1 MATYRLFPSTDGPS
15 SPVSYTGDFLAGV
28 KFCLTSTSWFEG
40 YWWWVCPAGQST
52 SSQKFALWQVYG
64 AGQGN
69 VVPGSVVTSGNLT
82 AGQWNYIPLPAPI
95 PLSIG
100 NVTGVGAAVYEAA
113 TGFTGSF
120 PDTNSQFGTG
130 DPFAS
135 GITNGPLFAYSDQ
148 GASAPC
154 PISPTSA
161 QGAFSAAGTDPSA
174 NMPDQGSN
182 SSNFWMDVQVSDTA
196 PDGYSGSYRLWP
208 NFPTVFPTQPTIDT
222 QAQTVGTQF
231 SLSEPCAVDNIWFY
245 SPPFAADLPASTQI
259 WDATTQT
266 LVSGSNLTASWSGG
280 VASGWVS
287 NSYASAGIVLPG
299 RELHRDHLLR
309 WRQGVLHGV
318 AGLLRLV
325 RGQYRAGYQRH
336 EQRAAVVALQRERV
350 QSPRREQLLQR
361 GRHGSGLP
369 RRVGYPR
376 RRGEPLGGH
385 RGHPFGGVVVPD
397 AHTDSDADID
407 VELARRHQLPSFPGV
422 LPVRAGGGGPD
433 GSC

>member
-15 SPVSYTGDFLAGV
+15 SPVSYTGDFLAGI

-148 GASAPC
+148 GASTPC

-182 SSNFWMDVQVSDTA
+182 SSNFWMDVQVSDAA

-287 NSYASAGIVLPG
+287 NSYASAGIVLP
-299 RELHRDHLLR
+299 
-309 WRQGVLHGV
+309 
-318 AGLLRLV
+318 AGN
-325 RGQYRAGYQRH
+325 YIATIY
-336 EQRAAVVALQRERV
+336 
-350 QSPRREQLLQR
+350 
-361 GRHGSGLP
+361 
-369 RRVGYPR
+369 Y
-376 RRGEPLGGH
+376 
-385 RGHPFGGVVVPD
+385 
-397 AHTDSDADID
+397 
-407 VELARRHQLPSFPGV
+407 
-422 LPVRAGGGGPD
+422 GGGKVFYMESRGYFGSFVGNTGPATNGMSNGPLSSPSNANAFTPPGGNGCYNVGGTAPAYPD
-433 GSC
+433 GWDTHDGGENRWVDIEVTPSAVSSSPTPTPTVTPTSTSNSPAVTNSGAFLVFFP

>member
-113 TGFTGSF
+113 TGFTGNF
-120 PDTNSQFGTG
+120 PDTSNQFGTG

-135 GITNGPLFAYSDQ
+135 GITSGPLFAYSDQ
-148 GASAPC
+148 GASSPC

-174 NMPDQGSN
+174 NMPDQGSS

-287 NSYASAGIVLPG
+287 NSYASAGIVLP
-299 RELHRDHLLR
+299 
-309 WRQGVLHGV
+309 
-318 AGLLRLV
+318 AGK
-325 RGQYRAGYQRH
+325 YIATIY
-336 EQRAAVVALQRERV
+336 
-350 QSPRREQLLQR
+350 
-361 GRHGSGLP
+361 
-369 RRVGYPR
+369 Y
-376 RRGEPLGGH
+376 
-385 RGHPFGGVVVPD
+385 
-397 AHTDSDADID
+397 
-407 VELARRHQLPSFPGV
+407 
-422 LPVRAGGGGPD
+422 GGGKVFYMESRGYFGSFVGNTGPATNGMSNGPLSSPSNANAFTPPGGNSCYNVGGTAPAYPD
-433 GSC
+433 GWDSHDGGENRWVDIEVTPSAVSSSPTPTPTVTPTSTSSSPAVTNPGAFLVFFP